1 MQKYVRKVCGLMAI
15 AALLGALA
23 FVLACGGDEPDE
35 PESDPTATAMS
46 QPEATATPQ
55 PTPAPRPTATAV
67 PQPRA
72 TATPQPT
79 PAPRPT
85 ATAVPQPTPI
95 PQPTPTPEPDPTPTP
110 EPASNLAGLVLN
122 AETLGQQVVEGLS
135 QEEAACVEGSLGG
148 LLYQFFLEAAFTEL
162 ITSGQS
168 EAAGEFFGCLTPE
181 NVVHLGSAM
190 LDYQAG
196 GRAAQEQSCL
206 TGVYLEHPDFMYRR
220 LGMEPPSGLV
230 TPAGGGHSIVM
241 EMVSCLQ
248 PAGQIQLLN
257 QFAVSMRS
265 LGAATGAEIVDALD
279 ESGQTCL
286 SEGLS
291 ETEHAAL
298 LDTQFNTFFDT
309 AEALGDCVPEDV
321 TEIYIAFVDGAVEG
335 GLNEEATSCIAELAQ
350 THAPFMARLTLKPG
364 QSEETIPVA
373 TQIHYARDTAALLRC
388 LNLDSRMPAVMNAAF
403 AQPFLQ

>member
-1 MQKYVRKVCGLMAI
+1 MQYYVRKISTLIAV
-15 AALLGALA
+15 AALLGAMA
-23 FVLACGGDEPDE
+23 FILACGGDEEDETEPDT
-35 PESDPTATAMS
+35 TATAMS
-46 QPEATATPQ
+46 QPEATSQ
-55 PTPAPRPTATAV
+55 PTRTPRPTATAV

-85 ATAVPQPTPI
+85 ATAVPQPTSI

-122 AETLGQQVVEGLS
+122 AETPGQRIVDRLS
-135 QEEAACVEGSLGG
+135 REEAACVEDTLGG
-148 LLYQFFLEAAFTEL
+148 LLYKFFLEEAFTDL
-162 ITSGQS
+162 ITSGES
-168 EAAGEFFGCLTPE
+168 EASGGFFGCLTPE

-257 QFAVSMRS
+257 QFAVSLRS

-279 ESGQTCL
+279 ESGRTCL
-286 SEGLS
+286 SDGLS
-291 ETEHAAL
+291 ATDHSAL
-298 LDTQFNTFFDT
+298 LDARFNTFPDA
-309 AEALGDCVPEDV
+309 AEALGECVPEDV
-321 TEIYIAFVDGAVEG
+321 TDIYIAFVDGAVEG
-335 GLNEEATSCIAELAQ
+335 GLNEEATSCVAELAQ

-364 QSEETIPVA
+364 QSEETVPVA
-373 TQIHYARDTAALLRC
+373 TQIRYARDTAALTRC
-388 LNLDSRMPAVMNAAF
+388 LNLDSRMPAVMNAVF
-403 AQPFLQ
+403 SQPFLQ